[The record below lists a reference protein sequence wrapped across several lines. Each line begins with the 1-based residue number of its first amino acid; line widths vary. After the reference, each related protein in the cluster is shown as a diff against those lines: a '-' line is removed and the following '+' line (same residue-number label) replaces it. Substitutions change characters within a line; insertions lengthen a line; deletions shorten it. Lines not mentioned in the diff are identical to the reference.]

1 MTTAKDVL
9 KMIKDDDV
17 KYCDLRFTDPR
28 GKWQHVTFDI
38 GMIEEETFSEGRD
51 RRLLAVA
58 GTPAEGHGRTS
69 CDLEQ
74 CQLRHVCCAHTA
86 AFPISLR
93 TKSRSDHWVSSAE
106 SHFGL
111 TIVCR
116 TGFWWLSRRCSAE
129 RNRSNL

>member
-9 KMIKDDDV
+9 KMIKDNDV

-69 CDLEQ
+69 CDLERGRYRYAG
-74 CQLRHVCCAHTA
+74 RHEPA
-86 AFPISLR
+86 ALPIS
-93 TKSRSDHWVSSAE
+93 SRPTPPIVFRSLSA
-106 SHFGL
+106 GL
-111 TIVCR
+111 IADPSYETR
-116 TGFWWLSRRCSAE
+116 W
-129 RNRSNL
+129 